1 MLLASLVF
9 SIVAILVKELRA
21 IPVMEIIFFR
31 SLISVILSFSHIKLK
46 KASLWGKP
54 ENRKIIW
61 LRAVL
66 GFLALSTFFLTLQN
80 MRLATAITV
89 RYLTPIFT
97 ILVAVI
103 FLKEKILAR
112 QYFFFFI
119 SFLGVLIIKGFD
131 AQVSLFYL
139 AVGVLSSL
147 FSGGGYSC
155 ISKLKSESSLVV
167 IFCTAF
173 FSLLASG
180 FISVFDWQTPEGL
193 EWGMLLLI
201 GVLTQIAQVFMTRAF
216 QLENIAKVSSVTY
229 VGLLYALGFGFF
241 LFGETFPNSSYI
253 GMFVVLAGMLL
264 NLFYKSTP
272 KFLLKIK

>member
-9 SIVAILVKELRA
+9 SVVAITVKELKN

-31 SLISVILSFSHIKLK
+31 SLVSVVLSFGHLQVK
-46 KASLWGKP
+46 KVSILGKP
-54 ENRKIIW
+54 ENRKTLG

-66 GFLALSTFFLTLQN
+66 GFLALATFFMTLQN

-97 ILVAVI
+97 ILVAAI
-103 FLKEKILAR
+103 FLKEKILKK
-112 QYFFFFI
+112 QYLFFFI
-119 SFLGVLIIKGFD
+119 SFAGVLIIKGFD
-131 AQVSLFYL
+131 KKVSLFYL
-139 AVGVLSSL
+139 GIGVLSSL

-155 ISKLKSESSLVV
+155 IHKLKNESPLVV
-167 IFCTAF
+167 IFYTAF

-180 FISVFDWQTPEGL
+180 LILAFEWTTPTPL
-193 EWGMLLLI
+193 EWGMLLLV
-201 GVLTQIAQVFMTRAF
+201 GVLTQAAQIFMTKAF

-241 LFGETFPNSSYI
+241 LFGEHFPNSSYV
-253 GMFVVLAGMLL
+253 GMLVVLLGMLL
-264 NLFYKSTP
+264 NLFYKKIP
-272 KFLLKIK
+272 KKFSQT